1 MEQEVEFTLELVF
14 ENGNT
19 IKLEN
24 VKSEEVFQRI
34 KSSCPY
40 FPHSKNLIDQYI
52 EKMKKQTINKTIE
65 FVVPDMKLKMKD
77 WYKLVSTRIK

>member
-14 ENGNT
+14 KDENT

-24 VKSEEVFQRI
+24 VKSEEVFQQI
-34 KSSCPY
+34 KSLCPD
-40 FPHSKNLIDQYI
+40 FPHSKKLVDQYI
-52 EKMKKQTINKTIE
+52 EKMKRQVINETIE
-65 FVVPDMKLKMKD
+65 FVVPDMKLKIKD